1 MSIGVSPE
9 ALGPSTFGAS
19 SFMPRSVYTSCVRP
33 PPASVSLRLHG
44 SEDVA
49 GAIELFKMQYY
60 RYVVLNRS

>member
-1 MSIGVSPE
+1 
-9 ALGPSTFGAS
+9 
-19 SFMPRSVYTSCVRP
+19 
-33 PPASVSLRLHG
+33 VSLRLHG